1 MVLLLMCLQNPT
13 RGTLVR
19 CIVFASVLTGSCT
32 RAARRT
38 ALSDCGRQRW
48 EKPTACGSVSFL
60 VSLNSELMTR
70 VHAFHLDSVTLLHCY
85 CNDSN
90 AERMNE
96 KVFIKIRAIQS
107 SLWQHCFS
115 CVVLCTVY
123 AQETKVVR
131 RCCC

>member
-19 CIVFASVLTGSCT
+19 CIVFASVLTGSCM

-60 VSLNSELMTR
+60 VSLNSELMTH
-70 VHAFHLDSVTLLHCY
+70 VHAFIWIQLHC
-85 CNDSN
+85 
-90 AERMNE
+90 
-96 KVFIKIRAIQS
+96 
-107 SLWQHCFS
+107 
-115 CVVLCTVY
+115 CTVTVMT
-123 AQETKVVR
+123 AMLNE
-131 RCCC
+131 

>member
-32 RAARRT
+32 RAARRM
-38 ALSDCGRQRW
+38 AHSDCGRQRW

-70 VHAFHLDSVTLLHCY
+70 VHAFIWIQLHCFTVTVMT
-85 CNDSN
+85 
-90 AERMNE
+90 AMLNE
-96 KVFIKIRAIQS
+96 
-107 SLWQHCFS
+107 
-115 CVVLCTVY
+115 
-123 AQETKVVR
+123 
-131 RCCC
+131 